1 MLNPINKLNI
11 NEILN
16 ANKRVAD
23 ADITKNELNIY
34 QSLDN
39 V

>member
-1 MLNPINKLNI
+1 MLNPINKQNI

-16 ANKRVAD
+16 ANKGVAD
-23 ADITKNELNIY
+23 VDIIKNELSIY